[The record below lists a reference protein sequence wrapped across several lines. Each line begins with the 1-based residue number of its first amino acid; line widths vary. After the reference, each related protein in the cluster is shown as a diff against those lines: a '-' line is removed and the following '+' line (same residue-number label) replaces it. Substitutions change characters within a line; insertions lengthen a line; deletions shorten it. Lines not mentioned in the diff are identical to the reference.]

1 MAELQEIKTELIDDP
16 KNDIREEVNMQGV
29 EELAMSI
36 ENTGL
41 IQPITVFKNRR
52 RYEVVVGHR
61 RLIACKI
68 AKMDTITAIVTEI
81 DPDKI
86 DVMKLDENIFR
97 EDVSPVMIGKY
108 IYRIMQEKKLTTMEM
123 ARYFGKTPQWV
134 NSMIRLI
141 DIDEYTQ
148 EAINAGEIS
157 YTGAL
162 ELQKIGDERTRSS
175 LTQAAVKGGAHT
187 RIIKNWV
194 NDYRSEKDSK
204 ERRAAEPPENGGV
217 PEEREYKRKCLCCQ
231 ELKESETII
240 TVEVCPECY
249 PIIKAMCKSYREG

>member
-1 MAELQEIKTELIDDP
+1 MAELKEIDIELIDDP
-16 KNDIREEVNMQGV
+16 VNDIRENLNMQGV
-29 EELAMSI
+29 EELAISI

-41 IQPITVFKNRR
+41 INPITVFRNRS

-61 RLIACKI
+61 RLIAHKI
-68 AKMDTITAIVTEI
+68 AKMETITAIVTEI
-81 DPDKI
+81 DPEKI
-86 DVMKLDENIFR
+86 DVMKLDENVFR
-97 EDVSPVMIGKY
+97 EEVSPVMIAKY
-108 IYRIMQEKKLTTMEM
+108 IYRIMGEKGLTTMEI
-123 ARYFGKTPQWV
+123 ARYFGKTPQWA
-134 NSMIRLI
+134 NTMLRLL

-162 ELQKIGDERTRSS
+162 ELQKIKDERTRSS

-187 RIIKNWV
+187 RVIKNWV
-194 NDYRSEKDSK
+194 NDYRSEIDYK
-204 ERRAAEPPENGGV
+204 EKRAAEQPENGVV
-217 PEEREYKRKCLCCQ
+217 PEEREYKRKCICCN

-240 TVEVCPECY
+240 IVEVCPECY